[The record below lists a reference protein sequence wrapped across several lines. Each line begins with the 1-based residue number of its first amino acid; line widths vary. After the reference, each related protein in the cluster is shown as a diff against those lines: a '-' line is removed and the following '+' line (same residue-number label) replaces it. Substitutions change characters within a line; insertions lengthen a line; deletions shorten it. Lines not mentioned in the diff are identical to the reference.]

1 MERISVEQLSRIGL
15 IDFFSSICSQ
25 PKKSK
30 TPLLSAPEAV
40 VPNES
45 NVDTTATLPITIE
58 QALLIRTGCLNNY
71 FWVRGIFPNVTRTCH
86 SEVWYRRD
94 KSRYNALP
102 CSNNCEG
109 SNQIDRNHRFTRPI
123 MQSYLHGRPI
133 AGEFFFCNVFDI
145 LFFHPISAP
154 PIQNCQIFSPSM
166 RPLQSRSSRPFSPHI
181 ATDIFPFTTMPPA
194 LSSPTRQTSPPRLA
208 CPPVP
213 SCPALDLQRQDLPYW
228 HCSRTQNDLICN
240 RWTKPPSRH
249 SNPLNRLKL
258 PQPTS
263 DSKMW
268 ECSTA
273 RCDTAPNPLLQGS
286 F

>member
-40 VPNES
+40 PPNES

-109 SNQIDRNHRFTRPI
+109 SNQIYRNHRFTRPI
-123 MQSYLHGRPI
+123 MQSYLHGRSI
-133 AGEFFFCNVFDI
+133 ADISFFLPCLRHRVLPSHFYTTNSKLPDFFAVNAPVAIQIIRTVLASYRNRHLSFHNDAAGIVFANQEDYVLHGWHVHRFLHVRHSTFNDRI
-145 LFFHPISAP
+145 CHIGTAP
-154 PIQNCQIFSPSM
+154 GRKTTLS
-166 RPLQSRSSRPFSPHI
+166 
-181 ATDIFPFTTMPPA
+181 ATDGRNLPLA
-194 LSSPTRQTSPPRLA
+194 VQTL
-208 CPPVP
+208 
-213 SCPALDLQRQDLPYW
+213 
-228 HCSRTQNDLICN
+228 
-240 RWTKPPSRH
+240 
-249 SNPLNRLKL
+249 
-258 PQPTS
+258 
-263 DSKMW
+263 
-268 ECSTA
+268 
-273 RCDTAPNPLLQGS
+273 
-286 F
+286 